1 VAILWIFTKTF
12 LVVSILLLHV
22 AYVVYFER
30 KVIGHMQGRMGPMR
44 VGWHGLLQPIADGM
58 KLFFKED
65 IIPSSADKT
74 IFYIAPLIGLLAAIG
89 SVAVIP
95 LWDGFAIANLN
106 IGILYI
112 LALSS
117 VGSFSIIL
125 AGWASNSKYA
135 FLGGL
140 RSSAQVISY
149 EIAMGMS
156 LVGIMM
162 MSGSANLSDIV
173 RAQSQSWFIFYQPV
187 AFFVFLMAAVAETNR
202 TPFDMPEAETELVA
216 GYATEY
222 SGIRYGLFFMAEYAG
237 MFVMSGLATVCFL
250 GGWSGPE
257 LPLIGKFSGLVWFLI
272 KVYGFIF
279 FYFWIRATLP
289 RYRYDQLM
297 SLGWKLFIPLA
308 LANIIATGLVKI
320 L

>member
-1 VAILWIFTKTF
+1 MFIKIIVIVTIFM
-12 LVVSILLLHV
+12 IHLL
-22 AYVVYFER
+22 YVQYFER
-30 KVIGHMQGRMGPMR
+30 KVIAHMQSRMGPMR
-44 VGWHGLLQPIADGM
+44 VGWHGILQPIADAL

-65 IIPSSADKT
+65 IIPAQSDKP
-74 IFYIAPLIGLLAAIG
+74 IFFIAPIIGVIAGVSTI
-89 SVAVIP
+89 AVMP
-95 LWDGFAIANLN
+95 LWKSFSIANLN

-117 VGSFSIIL
+117 IGSFSIIL
-125 AGWASNSKYA
+125 GGWASNSKYS

-149 EIAMGMS
+149 EISLGLS
-156 LVGIMM
+156 LVGVMM
-162 MSGSANLSDIV
+162 MSGSANLTDIV
-173 RAQSQSWFIFYQPV
+173 NAQSNGWFIIPQFL
-187 AFFVFLMAAVAETNR
+187 AFFVFLISAFAETNR
-202 TPFDMPEAETELVA
+202 VPFDLPEAETELVA
-216 GYATEY
+216 GFATEY
-222 SGIRYGLFFMAEYAG
+222 SGMRWALFFMAEYAG
-237 MFVMSGLATVCFL
+237 MFIMSALAVVCFM

-257 LPLIGKFSGLVWFLI
+257 LPLLGVYSGLFWFVL

-308 LANIIATGLVKI
+308 LANIIITGLVRI

>member
-1 VAILWIFTKTF
+1 
-12 LVVSILLLHV
+12 
-22 AYVVYFER
+22 
-30 KVIGHMQGRMGPMR
+30 
-44 VGWHGLLQPIADGM
+44 
-58 KLFFKED
+58 
-65 IIPSSADKT
+65 
-74 IFYIAPLIGLLAAIG
+74 
-89 SVAVIP
+89 
-95 LWDGFAIANLN
+95 
-106 IGILYI
+106 
-112 LALSS
+112 
-117 VGSFSIIL
+117 
-125 AGWASNSKYA
+125 
-135 FLGGL
+135 
-140 RSSAQVISY
+140 
-149 EIAMGMS
+149 MGMS